1 MKIRTF
7 IAVDVPSEIKD
18 KIYDIVEELKK
29 VGVGVKW
36 EEKEKFHITL
46 KFLGDVNEEAI
57 DSIYRVLS
65 DALKGFGKFSVNYRG
80 IGCFPDVKRPRVI
93 WVGCVDN
100 SGKLFELQKIVEERL
115 SELGFE
121 KEEREF
127 HPHITLG
134 RVKNLKNVE
143 RLINKIESI
152 NFETEPAEIAEVL
165 IMKSDLKPSG
175 SVYTILKKIK
185 LGE

>member
-7 IAVDVPSEIKD
+7 IAIDIPEEIKD
-18 KIYDIVEELKK
+18 EIFEIEKELSKAA
-29 VGVGVKW
+29 GEGIKW

-57 DSIYRVLS
+57 NSIYQTLNESLS
-65 DALKGFGKFSVNYRG
+65 GFGKFSVIYKG
-80 IGCFPDVKRPRVI
+80 IGAFPDFKNPRVI
-93 WVGCVDN
+93 WVGCEDPI
-100 SGKLFELQKIVEERL
+100 GKLFELQKIVEEKM

-121 KEEREF
+121 KEDKEY

-134 RVKNLKNVE
+134 RVKKAKNISS
-143 RLINKIESI
+143 LIKKMENI
-152 NFETEPAEIAEVL
+152 NFEAKTGEVAEVL

-175 SVYTILKKIK
+175 SVYSVLRKIK
-185 LGE
+185 L

>member
-7 IAVDVPSEIKD
+7 IAVDVPEKIKD
-18 KIYDIVEELKK
+18 EIFEIEKELMKSASE
-29 VGVGVKW
+29 GVKW

-57 DSIYRVLS
+57 DSIYKILNEK
-65 DALKGFGKFSVNYRG
+65 LNGFGKFSIIYKG
-80 IGCFPDVKRPRVI
+80 IGAFPDTKNPRVI
-93 WVGCVDN
+93 WIGCEDPT
-100 SGKLFELQKIVEERL
+100 GKLFELQKIVEEKM

-121 KEEREF
+121 KEDKEY

-134 RVKNLKNVE
+134 RVKKPKNIHNLIK
-143 RLINKIESI
+143 KIETI
-152 NFETEPAEIAEVL
+152 NFEARTGEVAEVL

-175 SVYTILKKIK
+175 SVYTVLKKIK
-185 LGE
+185 L